1 MCYTLWES
9 GCTHS
14 IDPYIKLYTEYK
26 PLGNGDNTEGNGL
39 GGIINH
45 KGICTIVLDLEY
57 DTVKLQ
63 NIIFEQV
70 YYFPGASKI
79 LTIPK
84 KWARDRRKYEVVREG
99 ICLKVMG
106 K

>member
-26 PLGNGDNTEGNGL
+26 PLENGDNTEGNGL

-70 YYFPGASKI
+70 YYFPGAPNLLI
-79 LTIPK
+79 IPK
-84 KWARDRRKYEVVREG
+84 TRARDRGEDEVRREET
-99 ICLKVMG
+99 
-106 K
+106 